1 MNFCRRKIGESRSL
15 KLVLSQLTLLRS
27 VGSCC
32 VNISFWLF
40 SLFCIC
46 TPSHFYT
53 VIFQKD
59 TWQLQNLVKYANEN
73 TVDADETKELILE
86 SDTKVL
92 EKHVV
97 LLLSLVSVLQFETI
111 RDTLTVYRLKKVK
124 VIWYLKL

>member
-1 MNFCRRKIGESRSL
+1 M
-15 KLVLSQLTLLRS
+15 
-27 VGSCC
+27 
-32 VNISFWLF
+32 
-40 SLFCIC
+40 
-46 TPSHFYT
+46 
-53 VIFQKD
+53 
-59 TWQLQNLVKYANEN
+59 VKYANEN

-124 VIWYLKL
+124 VI

>member
-1 MNFCRRKIGESRSL
+1 MNFCPRKIGESRSL

-27 VGSCC
+27 VGSCF
-32 VNISFWLF
+32 VNISLWLF
-40 SLFCIC
+40 SLFCIS
-46 TPSHFYT
+46 TPSHFCT

-59 TWQLQNLVKYANEN
+59 TLQLQNLVKYANEN

-124 VIWYLKL
+124 VI